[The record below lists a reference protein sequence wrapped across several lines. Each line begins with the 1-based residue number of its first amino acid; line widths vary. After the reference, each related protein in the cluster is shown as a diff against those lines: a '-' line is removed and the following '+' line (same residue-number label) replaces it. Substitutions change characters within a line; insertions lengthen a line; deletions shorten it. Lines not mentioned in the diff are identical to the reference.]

1 MADLWFSRFW
11 VWIYPLEATSVRE
24 YFSVVLGP
32 DVGVECGVAK
42 VGFATGAFEL
52 SGIIFVMLLP
62 LPFGWLNFFLAH
74 NFDLYM

>member
-1 MADLWFSRFW
+1 M
-11 VWIYPLEATSVRE
+11 
-24 YFSVVLGP
+24 LGP

-62 LPFGWLNFFLAH
+62 LPFGWLIFFLAH